1 MRPVVVALDGPES
14 RHKSVV
20 ARLVAAKLGFT
31 YIDAGAMYRAVAL
44 WALRERVDLNDH
56 HKMEQLAAAAEIAL
70 QPAGPGVRLNHDD
83 VTDAISA
90 PEVAAAASRLALI
103 PGVRRALVDKQRAL
117 AAMTSVVMEG
127 RDIGA
132 VVFPSADVKI
142 FLDAGERGRTRVEA
156 PITQAPDAVYLD
168 VQGLSVE
175 EMEERVLRIVRERI
189 TNGKDFS

>member
-1 MRPVVVALDGPES
+1 
-14 RHKSVV
+14 
-20 ARLVAAKLGFT
+20 
-31 YIDAGAMYRAVAL
+31 
-44 WALRERVDLNDH
+44 
-56 HKMEQLAAAAEIAL
+56 MEQLAAAAEIAL